1 MVGCCTGQHM
11 LFHFLCKK
19 AEKGGKS
26 KKCDAKFSK
35 KNLAAVV
42 IIPSMR
48 LKYRS
53 DWCWGWEN
61 RFYSIG
67 VFWVVSVLS
76 SSSRRELLLY
86 SPTIILL

>member
-1 MVGCCTGQHM
+1 MGAALVNTCC
-11 LFHFLCKK
+11 FIFCAKK
-19 AEKGGKS
+19 LKKEEK
-26 KKCDAKFSK
+26 ARNVMQNLAK